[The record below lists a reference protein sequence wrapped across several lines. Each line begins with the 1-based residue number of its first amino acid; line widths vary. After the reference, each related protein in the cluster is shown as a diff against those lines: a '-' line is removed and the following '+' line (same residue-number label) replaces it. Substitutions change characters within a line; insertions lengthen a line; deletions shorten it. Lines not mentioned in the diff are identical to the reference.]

1 VTTVLP
7 EDQRL
12 REISPRAFEHPADR
26 AATAALHAVPMLDTA
41 VRKLI
46 ELGYESSLRQS
57 LLSASVKL
65 GDDQMPDVWAD
76 YRAALARLDLPE
88 VYDLYITQY
97 PITQAAAIGSGKPMI
112 LVASQ
117 TVELCDEIELRTIL
131 GHEVG
136 HVLADHVRYMTALE
150 ILLALGTGPLPT
162 VAGLPLLG
170 VKLALLEWFRAAELT
185 SDRAATLVTRDP
197 MVTCRTLMVIAAGAT
212 SRRLNLDAFVRQAI
226 EYEDWDSGW
235 DRLRRLPRELGQTHP
250 VPVRRVRELMRWV
263 REGDYDRIMSGE
275 YVRRGRERGAR
286 EEASDAYEFYLERF
300 RGFFR
305 DAGQTLSKAGDQL
318 ADASGRLADW
328 LRTRGGSSSD

>member
-1 VTTVLP
+1 MTAVLP

-12 REISPRAFEHPADR
+12 QEISPRAFEHPADR

-65 GDDQMPDVWAD
+65 GDDQMPEVWAD

-88 VYDLYITQY
+88 VYDLYITQF
-97 PITQAAAIGSGKPMI
+97 PITNAAAIGSGKPI
-112 LVASQ
+112 IVVSSQ
-117 TVELCDEIELRTIL
+117 TVELCDELELRTVL

>member
-1 VTTVLP
+1 MTTVLP

-12 REISPRAFEHPADR
+12 REISARAFEHPADR
-26 AATAALHAVPMLDTA
+26 AATAALHAGPMLDTT

-117 TVELCDEIELRTIL
+117 TVELCDEVELRTIL

-136 HVLADHVRYMTALE
+136 HVLADHVLYLTALQ

-197 MVTCRTLMVIAAGAT
+197 MATCRTLMVIAAGAT
-212 SRRLNLDAFVRQAI
+212 SRRLNLDAFVRQAAD
-226 EYEDWDSGW
+226 YEDWDSGW

-250 VPVRRVRELMRWV
+250 VPVRRVRELTRWV
-263 REGDYDRIMSGE
+263 RSGEYDRIMSGE
-275 YVRRGRERGAR
+275 YVRRGNERGPR
-286 EEASDAYEFYLERF
+286 DEAADAVAFYTERF

-305 DAGQTLSKAGDQL
+305 DAGATVSKAGDQL

-328 LRTRGGSSSD
+328 VRSRRDAG

>member
-1 VTTVLP
+1 MTTVLP

-12 REISPRAFEHPADR
+12 REISARAFEHPADR
-26 AATAALHAVPMLDTA
+26 AATAALHAVPMLDTT

-117 TVELCDEIELRTIL
+117 TVELCDEVELRTIL

-136 HVLADHVRYMTALE
+136 HVLADHVLYMTALQ
-150 ILLALGTGPLPT
+150 ILLALGAGPLPT

-197 MVTCRTLMVIAAGAT
+197 MATCRTLMVIAAGAT
-212 SRRLNLDAFVRQAI
+212 SRRLNLDAFVRQAAD
-226 EYEDWDSGW
+226 YEDWDSGW

-250 VPVRRVRELMRWV
+250 VPVRRVRELTRWV
-263 REGDYDRIMSGE
+263 QSGEYDRIMSGE
-275 YVRRGRERGAR
+275 YVRRGNERGPR
-286 EEASDAYEFYLERF
+286 DEAADAVAFYTERF

-305 DAGQTLSKAGDQL
+305 DAGATVSKAGDQL

-328 LRTRGGSSSD
+328 VRSRRDPG

>member
-1 VTTVLP
+1 
-7 EDQRL
+7 
-12 REISPRAFEHPADR
+12 
-26 AATAALHAVPMLDTA
+26 MLDTT

-117 TVELCDEIELRTIL
+117 TVELCDEVELRTIL
-131 GHEVG
+131 GHEIG
-136 HVLADHVRYMTALE
+136 HVLADHVLYLTALQ

-197 MVTCRTLMVIAAGAT
+197 MATCRTLMVIAAGAT
-212 SRRLNLDAFVRQAI
+212 SRRLNLDAFVRQAAD
-226 EYEDWDSGW
+226 YEDWDSGW

-250 VPVRRVRELMRWV
+250 VPVRRVRELTRWV
-263 REGDYDRIMSGE
+263 QSGEYDRIMSGE
-275 YVRRGRERGAR
+275 YVRRGNERGPR
-286 EEASDAYEFYLERF
+286 DEAADAVAFYTERF

-305 DAGQTLSKAGDQL
+305 DAGATVTKAGDQL

-328 LRTRGGSSSD
+328 VRSRRDPG

>member
-1 VTTVLP
+1 MTAVLP

-12 REISPRAFEHPADR
+12 QEISPRAFEHPADR

-65 GDDQMPDVWAD
+65 GDDQMPEVWAD

-88 VYDLYITQY
+88 VYDLYITQF
-97 PITQAAAIGSGKPMI
+97 PITNAAAIGSGKPI
-112 LVASQ
+112 IVVTSQ
-117 TVELCDEIELRTIL
+117 TVELCDELELRTVL